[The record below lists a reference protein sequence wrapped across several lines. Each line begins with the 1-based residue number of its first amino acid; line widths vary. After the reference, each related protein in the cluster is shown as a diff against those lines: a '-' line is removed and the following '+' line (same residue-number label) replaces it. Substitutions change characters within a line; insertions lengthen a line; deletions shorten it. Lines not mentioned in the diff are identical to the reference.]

1 VKRNEVDQ
9 ILTAMLDSYENV
21 SDLNFSVGR
30 SPQVEADGEL
40 KPIVVHPEMEEL
52 TPFQTETLA
61 LNLINNDKRLLDI
74 LVTTGSCDLSY
85 SLPGKARF
93 RINIFSQS
101 GGNYSIILRR
111 LETSVPTIKDLSLPD
126 VFYKI
131 AEEKNG
137 IIFITGATGTGKSTS
152 MAAIL
157 DQINTV
163 QPVHIVTLEDPI
175 EYQHPQKKATFNQRE
190 LGSDFSDYSS
200 GLRAA
205 LRQAPKV
212 IQVGEMRDRETVE
225 IGLRAAETGHLVLTT
240 LHTVDAGKTLNRII
254 GMFDVEEERQLRI
267 RLADSVKWV
276 VSQRLLPKTGGG
288 RVAAF
293 EILSTS
299 LRVKD
304 IILNGESEG
313 KTYYDIME
321 SAMHMGM
328 ITFDHSIINLFK
340 EGLIS
345 EQTARSY
352 ASRKSVVSRG
362 IDSVKSA
369 RGEKTTDISN
379 LEMERSF
386 SGKKNF

>member
-276 VSQRLLPKTGGG
+276 VSQRLLPKIGGG

-304 IILNGESEG
+304 IILNGETED
-313 KTYYDIME
+313 KTYYDVME

-328 ITFDHSIINLFK
+328 ITFDHSIISLFK
-340 EGLIS
+340 DGLIT
-345 EQTARSY
+345 EQTARAF

-379 LEMERSF
+379 LEMEKSYP
-386 SGKKNF
+386 GKIKF

>member
-1 VKRNEVDQ
+1 
-9 ILTAMLDSYENV
+9 
-21 SDLNFSVGR
+21 
-30 SPQVEADGEL
+30 
-40 KPIVVHPEMEEL
+40 
-52 TPFQTETLA
+52 
-61 LNLINNDKRLLDI
+61 
-74 LVTTGSCDLSY
+74 
-85 SLPGKARF
+85 
-93 RINIFSQS
+93 
-101 GGNYSIILRR
+101 
-111 LETSVPTIKDLSLPD
+111 
-126 VFYKI
+126 
-131 AEEKNG
+131 
-137 IIFITGATGTGKSTS
+137 
-152 MAAIL
+152 
-157 DQINTV
+157 
-163 QPVHIVTLEDPI
+163 
-175 EYQHPQKKATFNQRE
+175 
-190 LGSDFSDYSS
+190 
-200 GLRAA
+200 
-205 LRQAPKV
+205 
-212 IQVGEMRDRETVE
+212 
-225 IGLRAAETGHLVLTT
+225 
-240 LHTVDAGKTLNRII
+240 
-254 GMFDVEEERQLRI
+254 LRI

-276 VSQRLLPKTGGG
+276 VSQRLLPKMGGG